1 MITSKFRSN
10 VWDPLLIVSQM
21 ISMQLQFYFTLTLLI
36 YSTHLF
42 FNLLQINKNDF
53 YSLDKLFNFK
63 MISFEEIS
71 GRFNIIAFLANSLV
85 R

>member
-10 VWDPLLIVSQM
+10 VWDPLLIVTQM

-63 MISFEEIS
+63 KINFVEIS
-71 GRFNIIAFLANSLV
+71 GRFNIISFLANSLV